1 LVEKAE
7 TEARLRGCHH
17 AFLDTFDFQARQFC
31 EKLGYYE
38 FGRLAE
44 FPVGHTRFFL
54 MKRL

>member
-1 LVEKAE
+1 LAEKVE
-7 TEARLRGCHH
+7 TEVHRRGCYH
-17 AFLDTFDFQARQFC
+17 AFLDTFDFQARPFY
-31 EKLGYYE
+31 ERLGHRE